1 VAHEIN
7 NPLGVILGYTR
18 LLKKHADAST
28 ASDLEIIEDETLRC
42 KEIVEGLLD
51 LSRPLG
57 APRQPVDLRELCDDV
72 ATRLADSKALDG
84 VGLAVHGGAT
94 TLGHPLKLR
103 QVLLNL
109 VRNAVEAAG
118 PGGRVDV
125 QLASSGGVATV
136 SVADTGPGIEP
147 RTQDRLFEPFFTTKP
162 HGTGL
167 GLAVSQAI
175 ARAHNGTI
183 EASAAPGGGALFTL
197 RLPTDP
203 TGGK

>member
-1 VAHEIN
+1 
-7 NPLGVILGYTR
+7 
-18 LLKKHADAST
+18 
-28 ASDLEIIEDETLRC
+28 
-42 KEIVEGLLD
+42 
-51 LSRPLG
+51 
-57 APRQPVDLRELCDDV
+57 
-72 ATRLADSKALDG
+72 
-84 VGLAVHGGAT
+84 
-94 TLGHPLKLR
+94 
-103 QVLLNL
+103 
-109 VRNAVEAAG
+109 
-118 PGGRVDV
+118 VDV

-175 ARAHNGTI
+175 ARAHDGTI